1 MTYPNDIDSNHTDSN
16 NTGNTGG
23 AGDADGSTQREDDSG
38 EGKKAPEGKIGES
51 AAGSD
56 SSDKRPPVVPWKEA
70 AGRYINR
77 PGLSDDTRR
86 TLRGTLGTFFQ
97 NHTPLLVDTPEDVRP
112 DTIREYLG
120 RTS

>member
-1 MTYPNDIDSNHTDSN
+1 MTYPNDTDPNHTGPDE
-16 NTGNTGG
+16 TGNTDG
-23 AGDADGSTQREDDSG
+23 ADDSAQDKPS
-38 EGKKAPEGKIGES
+38 ESKKAPEGKIGES

-77 PGLSDDTRR
+77 PGLSDNTRR